1 MNPAWDAVIVGSGP
15 NGLAA
20 AIALAQAGWKTLV
33 IEAHHQPGGG
43 TRTLELTLPGF
54 QHDLCAAV
62 VPLAAASPFF
72 GSLPLERYGMEWVH
86 SPAVLAHPLDDEPP
100 LVVHRSIGDT
110 AASLGQDGS
119 AYQRL
124 ADWLA
129 RDWRAITRD
138 LWGPLPLP
146 PRHLAADVR
155 FGSRA
160 LLPADWFARLAFRG
174 ERARALFAGMAA
186 HSILPLEWALTAA
199 FGLALLATAHTTGW
213 VLVRGGTQRL
223 SHALAAHLAS
233 LGGAIHTGWRVRS
246 LDELPATRAVLFD
259 LAPRAVLGIAGNALP
274 RGYADRLR
282 RYRYGP
288 GVFKIDWALD
298 APIPWRDA
306 ACHQAA
312 TLHLGGSRMQIASAE
327 RAVWRGEHPAQ
338 PFVLLSQP
346 SLFDP
351 GRAPHGKHTAW
362 AYCHVPHASA
372 ADCSA
377 QIEAQVER
385 FAPGFR
391 QRILARRTHTARE
404 MEAYNPNYVGGDINT
419 GVQDWRQFFTRPVLS
434 GSPYRLPVRGLYL
447 CSSATPPGGGVH
459 GMCGYYAAQAVLED
473 ARRGRL
479 GG

>member
-1 MNPAWDAVIVGSGP
+1 MKSTWDAVIVGSGP

-33 IEAHHQPGGG
+33 IEARDQPGGG

-54 QHDLCAAV
+54 RHDICAAV
-62 VPLAAASPFF
+62 VPLAAASPFLS
-72 GSLPLERYGMEWVH
+72 SLALERYGVDWLH

-100 LVVHRSIGDT
+100 VVVRRSIIET
-110 AASLGQDGS
+110 AASLGVDGGV
-119 AYQRL
+119 YRRL
-124 ADWLA
+124 AESLA
-129 RDWRAITRD
+129 RDWLAVIDD
-138 LWGPLPLP
+138 LFGPLHLSLP
-146 PRHLAADVR
+146 NLAADVR

-160 LLPADWFARLAFRG
+160 LLPAHWLSRLAFRG

-186 HSILPLEWALTAA
+186 HSILPLERALTAA
-199 FGLALLATAHTTGW
+199 FGLALLATAHTVGW
-213 VLVRGGTQRL
+213 MLVRGGSQRL
-223 SHALAAHLAS
+223 SEALTAHLAS
-233 LGGAIHTGWRVRS
+233 LGGSLQTGWMVRS
-246 LDELPATRAVLFD
+246 LDELPPARVVLFD
-259 LAPRAVLGIAGNALP
+259 LSPRAVLEIAGNVLP
-274 RGYADRLR
+274 RGYVKCLE

-288 GVFKIDWALD
+288 GVFKMDWALD

-306 ACHQAA
+306 ACSQAA
-312 TLHLGGSRMQIASAE
+312 TLHLGGSLAQIAAAE

-346 SLFDP
+346 SLFDSS
-351 GRAPHGKHTAW
+351 RAPHGKHTAW
-362 AYCHVPHASA
+362 AYCHVPNGSNV
-372 ADCSA
+372 DCSA

-391 QRILARRTHTARE
+391 QRVLARCAHTARQ

-434 GSPYRLPVRGLYL
+434 VSPYRLPARGLYL

-459 GMCGYYAAQAVLED
+459 GLCGYHAAQAVLED
-473 ARRGRL
+473 ARHGRL
-479 GG
+479 NG